1 MRKLFLLLCGF
12 VFLAVQAQAQKTIT
26 GKVTDEKGNP
36 IANVSVMVKGT
47 TTGTATKAD
56 GTYSLAVPA
65 SARTLV
71 FSYADMTSEEVAI
84 GSQVVISPKL
94 KAEDKSLSEVVVV
107 GYGTQRKK
115 DVTGTVA
122 TVKGAAVSNKPIQS
136 FEQALGGRA
145 AGVQITIPN
154 GVLNNPP
161 VIRIR
166 GTNSLS
172 LSSYPLIVVDGVPT
186 FTGDASGSNA
196 AGNALASINPNDIE
210 SIDIAKDAASSA
222 IYGSRAANGVLFI
235 TTKKGK
241 LGKARVTYDGW
252 AGWTTV
258 QRLPEVLNAQQYTDH
273 KNLALVNAGTYN
285 AASNA
290 FYTSLNTDGSPID
303 TRWYDYVYR
312 TGFSHSNNVSVAG
325 ATDATNY
332 YFSMGYTSQQGII
345 KRNDFRR
352 INVLGN
358 VDQKINKYLSFGGKI
373 SFSNELNLA
382 AASSGSL
389 NGEAFNTA
397 GLGRLAFLNAP
408 NVSPYLPNGAYNI
421 NSSGLLGIGGNKQ
434 GQVGL
439 YNPVASL
446 DLNRSNS
453 ENNHLQGNVYIQLKP
468 TNWMTLRTVYGIDY
482 LLTDNEIW
490 SDGRTGE
497 GFIANTF
504 GGSAASS
511 YSKNKRFVWTN
522 TLTLDKSWGKHTVSV
537 LVGNEQQRSDN
548 VGFGLSRTQVSD
560 PFYTNL
566 QGGFVQAP
574 LAAGLGIGENYLLSG
589 FASMKYNYKNK
600 YFLSGNYRR
609 DGASQLGANNKYGNF
624 YGASLG
630 WELTREGFWEK
641 WKLDKA
647 FSSFKLR
654 ASYGKVGNISGLG
667 NYGTLST
674 YSAGLYG
681 GFATLA
687 FTNAG
692 NPSLTWETSKKTDIG
707 LNIGIL
713 KDRFTV
719 EFTWYKNNVDGLIIA
734 VPQPPSAGLPN
745 SINTNVGS
753 MYNQGYELTLN
764 ANVVQGKNF
773 TWTSSFNVSHNE
785 NRVTAL
791 APGVTR
797 IIASTSG
804 LESPSITL
812 PGYALGMLFVTRTAG
827 VDPATGRR
835 IFINAAGRQ
844 VFFDLSAPTAAQRYK
859 YADGSIAP
867 AVGSQDAVIYK
878 NTDPHI
884 YGGFDNTF
892 RYKGFELNALLTF
905 QADFWVYYGSYAGL
919 RDQRYWNNSTDVL
932 RRWTKPGDLTDMPR
946 PVFGDNI
953 SNGSSFPL
961 DVNVFKGD
969 FVKLRTVTLAYNVP
983 KALVDKARFNS
994 IRFYISGNNLA
1005 IKTKYPGPD
1014 PEVSSNGNG
1023 AINQGVDRNTVANGR
1038 QITVGLN
1045 IGF

>member
-71 FSYADMTSEEVAI
+71 FSYADMTPEEVTI
-84 GSQVVISPKL
+84 GSQVMINSSL

-290 FYTSLNTDGSPID
+290 FYTSLNTDGSPVD

-421 NSSGLLGIGGNKQ
+421 NSSGLLGIGANKQ

-439 YNPVASL
+439 YNPAASL

-719 EFTWYKNNVDGLIIA
+719 EFTWYKNNIDGLIIA

-892 RYKGFELNALLTF
+892 RYKGFELNALITF

-932 RRWTKPGDLTDMPR
+932 RRWTKPGDVTDMPR

>member
-71 FSYADMTSEEVAI
+71 FSYADMTPEEVTI
-84 GSQVVISPKL
+84 GSQVMINSSL

-397 GLGRLAFLNAP
+397 GLGRLAFLNSP

-421 NSSGLLGIGGNKQ
+421 NSSGLLGIGANKQ

-439 YNPVASL
+439 YNPAASL

-707 LNIGIL
+707 LNIGVL

-719 EFTWYKNNVDGLIIA
+719 EFTWYKNNIDGLIIA

-785 NRVTAL
+785 NRVTSL

-867 AVGSQDAVIYK
+867 SVGSQDAVIYK

-892 RYKGFELNALLTF
+892 RYKGFELNALITF

-932 RRWTKPGDLTDMPR
+932 RRWTKPGDVTDMPR

>member
-36 IANVSVMVKGT
+36 IANASVMVKGT
-47 TTGTATKAD
+47 TTGTVTKAD

-71 FSYADMTSEEVAI
+71 FSFTDMTADEVSI
-84 GSQVVISPKL
+84 GSQVVINSKL
-94 KAEDKSLSEVVVV
+94 KLEDKALSEVVVV

-166 GTNSLS
+166 GTNSIS

-252 AGWTTV
+252 AGWTNV
-258 QRLPEVLNAQQYTDH
+258 QRLPSILNASQYTEH

-285 AASNA
+285 ATTNA
-290 FYTSLNTDGSPID
+290 FYTNLNTDGSTID

-312 TGFSHSNNVSVAG
+312 TGFSHSNNVSIAG

-345 KRNDFRR
+345 KKNDFRR
-352 INVLGN
+352 VNVLGN
-358 VDQKINKYLSFGGKI
+358 VDQKITKYLSFGGKI
-373 SFSNELNLA
+373 SYSNELNLS

-397 GLGRLAFLNAP
+397 GLGRLAFLNSP
-408 NVSPYLPNGAYNI
+408 NVSPYLANGSYNI
-421 NSSGLLGIGGNKQ
+421 NGSGLLGVMGNKQ
-434 GQVGL
+434 SQVGL
-439 YNPVASL
+439 YNPAASL

-453 ENNHLQGNVYIQLKP
+453 ENNHLQGNVYLQLKP
-468 TNWMTLRTVYGIDY
+468 LSWMTLRTVYGIDY

-522 TLTLDKSWGKHTVSV
+522 TLTLDKTWGKHTVSV
-537 LVGNEQQRSDN
+537 LVGNEQQRSEN

-589 FASMKYNYKNK
+589 FSSLKYNYKNK
-600 YFLSGNYRR
+600 YFISGNYRR

-624 YGASLG
+624 YGASIG
-630 WELTREGFWEK
+630 WELSREGFWEK

-647 FSSFKLR
+647 LSSFKLR

-681 GFATLA
+681 GFATLG
-687 FTNAG
+687 FSNAG
-692 NPSLTWETSKKTDIG
+692 NANLTWETSKKTDIG

-764 ANVVQGKNF
+764 AAVVQNKNF
-773 TWTSSFNVSHNE
+773 TWNSSFNLTHNE
-785 NRVTAL
+785 NRVTSL

-878 NTDPHI
+878 NTDPHFF
-884 YGGFDNTF
+884 GGFDNTF
-892 RYKGFELNALLTF
+892 RYKAFEVSTLITF
-905 QADFWVYYGSYAGL
+905 QAGFYVYYGSYAGL

-932 RRWTKPGDLTDMPR
+932 RRWTKPGDVTDMPR

-969 FVKLRTVTLAYNVP
+969 FIKLRSITVAYNVP
-983 KALVDKARFNS
+983 KALVDKARFSS
-994 IRFYISGNNLA
+994 IRFYVSGTNLA

-1023 AINQGVDRNTVANGR
+1023 TTNQGIDRNSVANGR
-1038 QITVGLN
+1038 QIIVGLN

>member
-71 FSYADMTSEEVAI
+71 FSYADMTPEEVTI
-84 GSQVVISPKL
+84 GSQVVINSKL

-107 GYGTQRKK
+107 GYGTQKKK

-258 QRLPEVLNAQQYTDH
+258 QRLPDVLNAQQYTDH

-285 AASNA
+285 ANSNA

-325 ATDATNY
+325 ATDATTY

-421 NSSGLLGIGGNKQ
+421 NSSGLLGVGANKQ

-522 TLTLDKSWGKHTVSV
+522 TLSLDKSFGKHNFQ
-537 LVGNEQQRSDN
+537 LMVGNEQQRSEN

-707 LNIGIL
+707 LNIGVL

-791 APGVTR
+791 APGVSQ
-797 IIASTSG
+797 IIAATSS
-804 LESPSITL
+804 LESPSITK

-867 AVGSQDAVIYK
+867 AVGSQDAQIYK

-884 YGGFDNTF
+884 YGGFDNSF

-932 RRWTKPGDLTDMPR
+932 RRWTKPGDVTDMPR

-969 FVKLRTVTLAYNVP
+969 FIKLRTLTIAYNVP

-1005 IKTKYPGPD
+1005 VKTKYPGPD

-1023 AINQGVDRNTVANGR
+1023 AINQGIDRNSVANGR

>member
-537 LVGNEQQRSDN
+537 LIGNEQQRSDN